1 MRSDRVTAV
10 VLVGVGLFIWLEA
23 QRYGALSKLFPQVV
37 AVALVL
43 LAVILLLHSFR
54 RRGRRAAAVQRSE
67 RARGERPD
75 VRGVAL
81 SLLIITAWTVLLE
94 PLGFWTASVAAFA
107 VLVAILRTPEQT
119 PAVVWKTVFAGVLLV
134 TVFVLI
140 FRITLRVPLP
150 EGLFW

>member
-10 VLVGVGLFIWLEA
+10 VLIAAGLFIWLEA

-43 LAVILLLHSFR
+43 LAVILLLHSFS
-54 RRGRRAAAVQRSE
+54 RRGHRAAAVQRAE

-81 SLLIITAWTVLLE
+81 SLLVITAWTVLLE
-94 PLGFWTASVAAFA
+94 PLGFWTASVVAFA
-107 VLVAILRTPEQT
+107 ALVAILRTPEET
-119 PAVVWKTVFAGVLLV
+119 AAAVWKTVFAGVLLV